1 MNPVSMKTIERLI
14 NYRRALYQL
23 QAEQK
28 ENVFSHQ
35 IAVRTG
41 ASSAQVR
48 RDLMAIGYSGSPAR
62 GYDLELLL
70 QSISEFIDADEVQ
83 KIAVAGIGKLGRAI
97 IDYLRG
103 RHPTLKI
110 SAAFD
115 VDPDKV
121 NRVLHGCRCYSLE
134 QIEEVVTAHHI
145 QVAILTVP
153 ASEAQDVAERLVEA
167 GVRGIINYAPVLL
180 YLPENIYIENRDM
193 ITAVEKT
200 AYLARQL
207 QKKGS
212 K

>member
-1 MNPVSMKTIERLI
+1 MKQISLKTIERLI

-23 QAEQK
+23 RAERK
-28 ENVFSHQ
+28 ESVFSHQ

-48 RDLMAIGYSGSPAR
+48 RDLMAIGYSGSPAH

-70 QSISEFIDADEVQ
+70 QSISEFIDADEMQ
-83 KIAVAGIGKLGRAI
+83 KIAVAGVGKLGRAI

-110 SAAFD
+110 SAVFD
-115 VDPDKV
+115 IDPEKV
-121 NRVLHGCRCYSLE
+121 NRVLHGCRCYRLDQITEIVSE
-134 QIEEVVTAHHI
+134 QQI
-145 QVAILTVP
+145 QVAILAVP
-153 ASEAQDVAERLVEA
+153 AAVAQDVAEHLVAA

-180 YLPENIYIENRDM
+180 YLPANIYIENRDM
-193 ITAVEKT
+193 ITAIEKT